1 MNLKKKAVG
10 DVISSLIL
18 FISIISITTIVVVFF
33 QNYMAD
39 TQDSLNKKKETT
51 TGRLDTDIS
60 FININYENDETEIY
74 IKNIGDIEIE
84 TAYLEIFLDDEY
96 ITSFDVLE
104 PTNKAN
110 NIDIIDIQEVALIKI
125 SKTLSSKTHSV
136 SISSKYGNVFEEDF
150 NT

>member
-1 MNLKKKAVG
+1 
-10 DVISSLIL
+10 
-18 FISIISITTIVVVFF
+18 
-33 QNYMAD
+33 MAD

-96 ITSFDVLE
+96 VASFDVLDA
-104 PTNKAN
+104 TNN
-110 NIDIIDIQEVALIKI
+110 VDNLDIIDIQEVALIRI
-125 SKTLSSKTHSV
+125 SKTLSSKTHSI
-136 SISSKYGNVFEEDF
+136 SISSKYGNVFEENF

>member
-1 MNLKKKAVG
+1 MNFKKKAVG

-96 ITSFDVLE
+96 ITSFDVLDA
-104 PTNKAN
+104 TN
-110 NIDIIDIQEVALIKI
+110 NINSVDIIDIQEVVLIRI
-125 SKTLSSKTHSV
+125 QKTLSSKTHSV

>member
-1 MNLKKKAVG
+1 MNFKKKAVG